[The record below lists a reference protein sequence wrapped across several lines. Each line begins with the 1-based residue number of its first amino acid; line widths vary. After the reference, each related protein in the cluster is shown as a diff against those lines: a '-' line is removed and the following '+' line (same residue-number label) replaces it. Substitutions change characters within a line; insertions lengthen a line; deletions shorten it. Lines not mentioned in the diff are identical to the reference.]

1 MHIVTIN
8 DISVVPEWTLTDRLR
23 KAREHAG
30 LTQRA
35 LADGLGVTVQTVSR
49 AERGEGITH
58 RTLTQWAAVTDVPLD
73 WLNAG
78 RTCACTTCVPADGV
92 AA

>member
-8 DISVVPEWTLTDRLR
+8 DTPVVPEWTLTDRLR
-23 KAREHAG
+23 KAREAAG
-30 LTQRA
+30 LTQA
-35 LADGLGVTVQTVSR
+35 ELGELLGVTKTTVSR

-58 RTLTQWAAVTDVPLD
+58 RTMLQWAAQTRVPLH

-78 RTCACTTCVPADGV
+78 STCACTTCTAGQG
-92 AA
+92 AAA

>member
-1 MHIVTIN
+1 MRIVTIN
-8 DISVVPEWTLTDRLR
+8 DSPVVPEWTLTDRLR
-23 KAREHAG
+23 KARETAG
-30 LTQRA
+30 YTQAELGDR
-35 LADGLGVTVQTVSR
+35 LGVTKTTVSR

-58 RTLTQWAAVTDVPLD
+58 RTMIQWAAETGVPLA

-78 RTCACTTCVPADGV
+78 SQCACTTCTAGQRD

>member
-1 MHIVTIN
+1 VHIVTTN

-23 KAREHAG
+23 KAREVAG
-30 LTQRA
+30 YTQQE
-35 LADGLGVTVQTVSR
+35 LAGRIGVTKATVSR

-58 RTLTQWAAVTDVPLD
+58 RTLMQWAAETHVQLE
-73 WLNAG
+73 WINAG
-78 RTCACTTCVPADGV
+78 STCACTTCAPGQDV

>member
-1 MHIVTIN
+1 MHIVKTN
-8 DISVVPEWTLTDRLR
+8 DIPVVPEWTLTDRLR
-23 KAREHAG
+23 KAREAAG
-30 LTQRA
+30 YTQAELGER
-35 LADGLGVTVQTVSR
+35 LGVTKATVSR

-58 RTLTQWAAVTDVPLD
+58 RTLLQWAAQTHVPLA

-78 RTCACTTCVPADGV
+78 STCACTTCAPGQRV

>member
-8 DISVVPEWTLTDRLR
+8 HNPVVPTWTLTDRLR
-23 KAREHAG
+23 KAREHAD
-30 LTQRA
+30 LTQKD
-35 LADGLGVTVQTVSR
+35 LASELGVTVATVSR

-58 RTLTQWAAVTDVPLD
+58 RTLIQWAYITGVPLD

-78 RTCACTTCVPADGV
+78 STCACTTCTAGQRV
-92 AA
+92 A